1 VVGVGTATI
10 AAAIGAGGLG
20 SYVFRG
26 IATVDNRLIL
36 AGAIPAALLALL
48 ADAGLGAL
56 ERRRNPGRA
65 GAALAAGLVVVLA
78 AGAWGAGGSARRA
91 VVVGSKNFTEQVVLG
106 EAIAAFL
113 EARGFPVERRLN
125 LGASWLCHQAVQAG
139 EIDLYPEYTGTALT
153 DILKHPVS
161 NDPAAVLSTV
171 RADYA
176 ALGLH
181 VGGPLGFENSYALSV
196 RPEDAA
202 AKGLRRISD
211 LARHAATLRVGLQGE
226 FLEREDGMPGLERR
240 YGFRF
245 GPAPLEMDLGLVY
258 QALSAKRVDL
268 VVGSTTD
275 GLIGALGLVVLEDD
289 LHYFPPYDAVI
300 VASEAGLVAHPGLRE
315 ALAQLEGRLDPV
327 AMRRMNHAVDGEQ
340 RAPRAVAQEFLRG
353 AGLVGP

>member
-1 VVGVGTATI
+1 
-10 AAAIGAGGLG
+10 
-20 SYVFRG
+20 
-26 IATVDNRLIL
+26 
-36 AGAIPAALLALL
+36 
-48 ADAGLGAL
+48 
-56 ERRRNPGRA
+56 
-65 GAALAAGLVVVLA
+65 
-78 AGAWGAGGSARRA
+78 

-153 DILKHPVS
+153 DILKRPVS
-161 NDPAAVLSTV
+161 NDPAEVLRTV
-171 RADYA
+171 RADHA

-226 FLEREDGMPGLERR
+226 FLEREDGMPGLVRA

-245 GPAPLEMDLGLVY
+245 GPPPLEMDLGLLY
-258 QALSAKRVDL
+258 QALSDGKVDL
-268 VVGSTTD
+268 VVGSSTD
-275 GLIGALGLVVLEDD
+275 GLIEALGLVVLADD
-289 LHYFPPYDAVI
+289 RRYFPPYDAAI
-300 VASEAGLVAHPGLRE
+300 VSSRAGFEAHPGLSE
-315 ALAQLEGRLDPV
+315 ALAALEGRLD
-327 AMRRMNHAVDGEQ
+327 AATMRRLNYAVDGEH
-340 RAPRAVAQEFLRG
+340 RSPAEVARELLASR
-353 AGLVGP
+353 